1 MIEVSPNNPCYKLY
15 DNNIIKC
22 AFEGSGLIKLNILP
36 NSKLQIIK
44 ESAFAYTW
52 ILNDRGL
59 PKFLVFLII

>member
-15 DNNIIKC
+15 DNSNIIKR
-22 AFEGSGLIKLNILP
+22 ALEGSGLIKLNILP

-52 ILNDRGL
+52 IGSF
-59 PKFLVFLII
+59 PYKF